1 MRFRCSMGIFFAA
14 FADRSEAVLTRRRR
28 RGLAVQRL
36 EPRRLMV
43 AEGAL
48 FSISQTFD
56 TTGLSGDLSAFVRW
70 GDGTQTGAT
79 VQGDAPSS
87 HLKVRFDYSLDTA
100 GFFATTAR
108 RTLLNSAVDAVLG
121 QLTDELAAIRPSGS
135 NSWTATTLHPETG
148 RNVSFTN
155 PQIAGNEILV
165 FVGSRNFGPN
175 QLGIGG
181 PGGFQAS
188 GSQAWLNTV
197 AGRGQ
202 TGALGTR
209 PTDFGPWGG
218 MMSFN
223 STANWYFGTD
233 PSGIGANQSDFL
245 SVASHEFM
253 HVLGFG
259 TSGSWNNLVSGDRFI
274 GAKASAEYDFIGN
287 PPLSPD
293 RGHWAQTVTD
303 GGRGAIM
310 TPALSTGTRALV
322 TPLDMAAL
330 DDIGWQ
336 RATSNIVVTA
346 SHTFADNGNFPIDVV
361 LRASQVGEV
370 SRKLSAS
377 ITNVAPT
384 LTLAADQLAVAGQRI
399 SISDLGRI
407 SDPGFANPAASP
419 PTAETFTYTINW
431 GDGGTIDS
439 GAAKIVRTGKA
450 GVPTLASLDG
460 SHVYESPGTYHVVV
474 TVKDDDGG
482 IASGTLRVVVAARP
496 QLALV
501 LDRREIAEND
511 GDSATLMTITR
522 PQSASASAVTIRL
535 ASSDTTTATVP
546 ASVVIPA
553 GQTSAVVPIS
563 AVDND
568 LLDGTKS
575 VTLTATATGYD
586 PAAIGLSVTD
596 HETIRAEFS
605 DDVIREDAAPG
616 STTLTVSRSNTNTS
630 QPLVVAISGNDPR
643 RISLPTSIVIP
654 AGSRQVRIAV
664 DPIDDDIAQAP
675 LTLDYR
681 FTAAGYIADERS
693 LKVLDDEPPRFQNR
707 GNRFDVDGNDTVTGL
722 DAILIINYLSR
733 IRNGGTP
740 NLDPDNDL
748 TNGLFLDVNGDYQ
761 VTALDAILVI
771 NEISRQ
777 RFLGI

>member
-1 MRFRCSMGIFFAA
+1 MRFRCLIGIFTAL
-14 FADRSEAVLTRRRR
+14 ADDSRAVAKLRKR
-28 RGLAVQRL
+28 RGLAFQRL
-36 EPRRLMV
+36 ETRRLMV
-43 AEGAL
+43 AEGSL

-56 TTGLSGDLSAFVRW
+56 NTGLSGDLSASVRW
-70 GDGTQTGAT
+70 GDGTQSVAA
-79 VQGDAPSS
+79 VQGSS
-87 HLKVRFDYSLDTA
+87 PTSKLKVKFDYSLDSA
-100 GFFATTAR
+100 GFFSAASR
-108 RTLLNSAVDAVLG
+108 RTLLSSAVDAVLG

-148 RNVSFTN
+148 RSVSFNNLLIGT
-155 PQIAGNEILV
+155 NEILV
-165 FVGSRNFGPN
+165 FVGSRNLGPN

-197 AGRGQ
+197 AARGQ
-202 TGALGTR
+202 TGALGPR

-218 MMSFN
+218 MMSFS
-223 STANWYFGTD
+223 STANWYFGID
-233 PSGIGANQSDFL
+233 PKAIGANQSDFL

-259 TSGSWNNLVSGDRFI
+259 TSGSWNGLVSGDRFT
-274 GAKASAEYDFIGN
+274 GAKASAEYDFIGY

-303 GGRGAIM
+303 GGRGGIM
-310 TPALSTGTRALV
+310 TPILSTGTRDLV

-346 SHTFADNGNFPIDVV
+346 SHTFADNGNFPVDVI
-361 LRASQVGEV
+361 LRASKVGEITR
-370 SRKLSAS
+370 SLSAS

-384 LTLAADQLAVAGQRI
+384 LTLAADQQVVAGQRI

-431 GDGGTIDS
+431 GDGGAIDS
-439 GAAKIVRTGKA
+439 GAATILRMGKA
-450 GVPTLASLDG
+450 GVTTLASFNG
-460 SHVYESPGTYHVVV
+460 SHVYESPGTYNVVV
-474 TVKDDDGG
+474 TAKDDDGG
-482 IASGTLRVVVAARP
+482 TTSRTLRVVVAARP
-496 QLALV
+496 QLALA
-501 LDRREIAEND
+501 LARREIAENG
-511 GDSATLMTITR
+511 GDSATLLTITR
-522 PQSASASAVTIRL
+522 PQSASASAVTIEL
-535 ASSDTTTATVP
+535 ASSDTKAATVP
-546 ASVVIPA
+546 ASVMIPA
-553 GQTSAVVPIS
+553 GQTFVVVPVT

-568 LLDGTKS
+568 LLEGTKS
-575 VTLTATATGYD
+575 VTLTATAAGYA
-586 PAAIGLSVTD
+586 PAAIGLTVTD

-616 STTLTVSRSNTNTS
+616 STTLTLSRSNTNTS
-630 QPLVVAISGNDPR
+630 LPLVVTVSGNAPR

-654 AGSRQVRIAV
+654 AGSNQVRIAV
-664 DPIDDDIAQAP
+664 DPIDDNIAQAP

-681 FTAAGYIADERS
+681 FTAAGYVADERS

-707 GNRFDVDGNDTVTGL
+707 TNQFDVDGNDSVSGL
-722 DAILIINYLSR
+722 DAILIVNYLSR
-733 IRNGGTP
+733 IRNGGSP

-761 VTALDAILVI
+761 VTALDVMLVI
-771 NEISRQ
+771 NEMSR
-777 RFLGI
+777 RRLLGS